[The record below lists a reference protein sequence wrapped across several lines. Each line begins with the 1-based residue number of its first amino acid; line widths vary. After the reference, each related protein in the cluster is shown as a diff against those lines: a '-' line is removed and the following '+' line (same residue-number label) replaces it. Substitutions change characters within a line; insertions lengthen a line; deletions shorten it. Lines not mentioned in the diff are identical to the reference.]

1 MKKKIIMGL
10 FVLATVIGIAIA
22 ENKICKIF
30 DNRSNGG
37 ITVVVNSKEDPND
50 KNITIQDYIN
60 TIKIMSNGNKMR
72 ITDCRITRGKGS
84 KIYDAI
90 GKIIEG
96 YGEVTVEYK
105 SYKKGLSSDEIIVTA
120 EGCN

>member
-1 MKKKIIMGL
+1 MKKKLL
-10 FVLATVIGIAIA
+10 FGFLMAMICGIAIA

-37 ITVVVNSKEDPND
+37 ITVVVKSEKDPND
-50 KNITIQDYIN
+50 RDVTIQDYIN

-84 KIYDAI
+84 KIYEAI

-96 YGEVTVEYK
+96 YGEVTVECK
-105 SYKKGLSSDEIIVTA
+105 SYNKGLSSDEIIVTA